1 MENLGLENEKR
12 RVLERGAE
20 IGGVRTRLT
29 VGDEREVEALT
40 VEMSDLETEPRQ
52 AIAAEFC

>member
-1 MENLGLENEKR
+1 M
-12 RVLERGAE
+12 LERVPE

-29 VGDEREVEALT
+29 VGDEREVEALAT
-40 VEMSDLETEPRQ
+40 EVSDLVTEPRQ